1 MIYTQ
6 EVSMDRHLETTTHLG
21 LSSLR
26 SQLKA
31 LVHEIFYKKEAD
43 MLIYQLELCRLNVSK
58 YLRFEG
64 DP

>member
-1 MIYTQ
+1 
-6 EVSMDRHLETTTHLG
+6 MDRHLENATHFG

-26 SQLKA
+26 SQLRV

-43 MLIYQLELCRLNVSK
+43 LLIYQLELCRLNMSK
-58 YLRFEG
+58 FLRFEG

>member
-1 MIYTQ
+1 
-6 EVSMDRHLETTTHLG
+6 MDRHLENASRLG

-26 SQLKA
+26 SQLKF

-43 MLIYQLELCRLNVSK
+43 LLVYQLEMCRLNMSK
-58 YLRFEG
+58 FLRFEG